1 MLERG
6 QDRLEGLLRRRPRDH
21 GDAVLVIGQGL
32 EGGELGRQQAR
43 GHEVPLTVGHA
54 LLEFLGLGEQ
64 VDEEDPAP
72 RAGEQVAVGA
82 LERGAGDD
90 SPDTVGG
97 AITHPVAHGLQPGP
111 AVLVGQGDAAAHL
124 VDIGLGMEVVGLGDG
139 PAQCV
144 VKVECGRGLAAAGDP
159 HEDEV
164 LDGSAHVC
172 SLMTPLS

>member
-90 SPDTVGG
+90 SPDTVG
-97 AITHPVAHGLQPGP
+97 ARSLIQSRMDSNQ
-111 AVLVGQGDAAAHL
+111 GQRSSSVRAMPRL
-124 VDIGLGMEVVGLGDG
+124 ILSMLTLGWKIVGLGDG
-139 PAQCV
+139 PPQCV
-144 VKVECGRGLAAAGDP
+144 VKIERGRGLAAAGDS

-164 LDGSAHVC
+164 LNGSAHIC
-172 SLMTPLS
+172 SSMTPLS